1 MQQEYASPLLD
12 EAVNQISRL
21 PGIGR
26 KTALRLSLYILRQD
40 PSLAH
45 RLADALTSM
54 RDGIRYCRRCYNISE
69 TDICP
74 ICANPLRDTST
85 ICVVENI
92 RDVLAFERTAQ
103 YHGLYHV
110 LGGVISPID
119 GVGPDLLEI
128 DSLVQRV
135 RDENTHEVI
144 LALSPTMEGE
154 TTNYYIYR
162 RLAGTPAK
170 VTQLARGLSVG
181 GDIEYTDEAT
191 LARSLA
197 GRIPVGDPQF

>member
-1 MQQEYASPLLD
+1 M
-12 EAVNQISRL
+12 
-21 PGIGR
+21 
-26 KTALRLSLYILRQD
+26 
-40 PSLAH
+40 
-45 RLADALTSM
+45 
-54 RDGIRYCRRCYNISE
+54 
-69 TDICP
+69 
-74 ICANPLRDTST
+74 
-85 ICVVENI
+85 
-92 RDVLAFERTAQ
+92 
-103 YHGLYHV
+103 

-135 RDENTHEVI
+135 KDENTHEVI

>member
-1 MQQEYASPLLD
+1 MQPEYASPLLD
-12 EAVNQISRL
+12 EAINQISRL

-26 KTALRLSLYILRQD
+26 KTALRLALYMLRQD

-45 RLADALTSM
+45 RLADSLTAM
-54 RDGIRYCRRCYNISE
+54 RDGIRYCKRCHNISE
-69 TDICP
+69 TDLCP
-74 ICANPLRDTST
+74 ICANPHRDTST

-92 RDVLAFERTAQ
+92 RDVIAFERTAQ

-119 GVGPDLLEI
+119 GIGPDLLEI

-135 RDENTHEVI
+135 KDEHTAEVI

-154 TTNYYIYR
+154 TTNYYIYK
-162 RLAGTPAK
+162 RLSGMTVK

-181 GDIEYTDEAT
+181 GDIEYVDEAT
-191 LARSLA
+191 LARSLS
-197 GRIPVGDPQF
+197 GRTPIGMPQF